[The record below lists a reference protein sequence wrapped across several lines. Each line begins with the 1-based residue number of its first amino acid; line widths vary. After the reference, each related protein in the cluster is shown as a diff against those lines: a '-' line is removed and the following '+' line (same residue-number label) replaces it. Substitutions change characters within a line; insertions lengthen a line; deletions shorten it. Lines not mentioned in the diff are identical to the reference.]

1 MIFAHLIQIRQ
12 GSDELSQADEI
23 AYARFLAQGLLKLPT
38 RAFFAHS
45 IRMKESMKNI
55 WVPLSGQ
62 VAQQRKVE
70 TIANNVA
77 NANTVGF
84 KKDQLVFKEHLTA
97 LTKGVEDIDIP
108 RNEFS
113 PADFYHTQ
121 GAENAMVAVDGSF
134 TVYDQG
140 QFIPTNNPLDIALQG
155 EGFIEVLTPNGV
167 RFTRKGNFS
176 LNRDG
181 ELVTDQGFRVLSSL
195 NASQESL
202 RDPASINSFPKP
214 EERVLRVPTNSKLT
228 VSLEGDI
235 FTKEGVVGKIS
246 VIEFKDKHALRKEG
260 NSLYMTP
267 DETNI
272 NRTDIKTSVNQGF
285 LEGSN
290 VNAIEEMSELIKA
303 HRHFESIQKAI
314 NAYDQIS
321 GKAANDIGKF

>member
-1 MIFAHLIQIRQ
+1 
-12 GSDELSQADEI
+12 
-23 AYARFLAQGLLKLPT
+23 
-38 RAFFAHS
+38 
-45 IRMKESMKNI
+45 MKGFSLKNI

-108 RNEFS
+108 RKEFS
-113 PADFYHTQ
+113 PQDFYHTQ

-134 TVYDQG
+134 TVFEQG
-140 QFIPTNNPLDIALQG
+140 QFIPTNNPLDVALKG
-155 EGFIEVLTPNGV
+155 EGFIEVLTPHGV

-176 LNRDG
+176 LNKDG
-181 ELVTDQGFRVLSSL
+181 EMVTDQGYRVLSAL
-195 NASQESL
+195 NVPEETL
-202 RDPASINSFPKP
+202 RDPASIDSIPKP
-214 EERVLRVPTNSKLT
+214 EDRVLRVPTNTKLT
-228 VSLEGDI
+228 ISMDGDI
-235 FTKEGVVGKIS
+235 LTKDGAVGRLS
-246 VIEFKDKHALRKEG
+246 VIEFNDKHALRKEG
-260 NSLYMTP
+260 NSLYISP
-267 DETNI
+267 DEANI
-272 NRTDIKTSVNQGF
+272 NRSEIKTTVNQGF

-314 NAYDQIS
+314 NAYDSIS
-321 GKAANDIGKF
+321 GKAANELGKF

>member
-1 MIFAHLIQIRQ
+1 
-12 GSDELSQADEI
+12 
-23 AYARFLAQGLLKLPT
+23 
-38 RAFFAHS
+38 
-45 IRMKESMKNI
+45 MKNI

-97 LTKGVEDIDIP
+97 LTKGMEDIDIP

-134 TVYDQG
+134 TIFEQG
-140 QFIPTNNPLDIALQG
+140 TLIPTSNPMDLALKG
-155 EGFIEVLTPNGV
+155 EGFLEVLSPTGI
-167 RFTRKGNFS
+167 RFTRKGNLS
-176 LNRDG
+176 LTREG
-181 ELVTDQGFRVLSSL
+181 ELVTDQGYRLLSSL
-195 NASQESL
+195 NLPEDRL
-202 RDPASINSFPKP
+202 RDPASIGSVPPP
-214 EERVLRVPTNSKLT
+214 ESRILRVPTNTKITISSDGEVLT
-228 VSLEGDI
+228 KDGS
-235 FTKEGVVGKIS
+235 VGKIS
-246 VIEFKDKHALRKEG
+246 VVEFKDKHALRKEG
-260 NSLYMTP
+260 NSLFITP
-267 DETNI
+267 DELNI
-272 NRTDIKTSVNQGF
+272 VRNNIQTTVNQGF

-321 GKAANDIGKF
+321 GKAANELGKF

>member
-1 MIFAHLIQIRQ
+1 
-12 GSDELSQADEI
+12 
-23 AYARFLAQGLLKLPT
+23 
-38 RAFFAHS
+38 
-45 IRMKESMKNI
+45 MKESMKNI

-97 LTKGVEDIDIP
+97 LTKGVDDIDIP

-121 GAENAMVAVDGSF
+121 GAENAMVAVDGNF
-134 TVYDQG
+134 TIYEQG
-140 QFIPTNNPLDIALQG
+140 QLTPTHNPLDVGLQG
-155 EGFIEVLTPNGV
+155 EGFFEVLTPTGV

-176 LNRDG
+176 LNKDG
-181 ELVTDQGFRVLSSL
+181 ELVTDQGFKVLGATREPENLGRDLASTENFPTAEQRV
-195 NASQESL
+195 
-202 RDPASINSFPKP
+202 I
-214 EERVLRVPTNSKLT
+214 RVPTNAKITFST
-228 VSLEGDI
+228 EGDI
-235 FTKEGVVGKIS
+235 FSPNGNIGKLSI
-246 VIEFKDKHALRKEG
+246 VEFRDKHALRKEG
-260 NSLYMTP
+260 NSLFITP

-272 NRTDIKTSVNQGF
+272 IRNEVKTTANQGF

-314 NAYDQIS
+314 NAYDSIS

>member
-1 MIFAHLIQIRQ
+1 MLPILHQ
-12 GSDELSQADEI
+12 DEGVDL
-23 AYARFLAQGLLKLPT
+23 
-38 RAFFAHS
+38 
-45 IRMKESMKNI
+45 KNI

-108 RNEFS
+108 RKEFS

-134 TVYDQG
+134 TIFEQG
-140 QFIPTNNPLDIALQG
+140 TLIPTSNPLDLALKG
-155 EGFIEVLTPNGV
+155 EGFIEVLSPTGV
-167 RFTRKGNFS
+167 RFTRKGNLS
-176 LNRDG
+176 LSRDG
-181 ELVTDQGFRVLSSL
+181 ELVNDQGFKVLSAL
-195 NASQESL
+195 NVNEESL
-202 RDPASINSFPKP
+202 RDPASVNSVPAP
-214 EERVLRVPTNSKLT
+214 EERILRVPTNAKLT
-228 VSLEGDI
+228 FTNEGEVLTRD
-235 FTKEGVVGKIS
+235 GVVGKIS
-246 VIEFKDKHALRKEG
+246 VVEFKDKHALRKEG
-260 NSLYMTP
+260 NSLFITP
-267 DETNI
+267 DETNVI
-272 NRTDIKTSVNQGF
+272 RTNIQTTVNQGF

>member
-1 MIFAHLIQIRQ
+1 
-12 GSDELSQADEI
+12 
-23 AYARFLAQGLLKLPT
+23 
-38 RAFFAHS
+38 
-45 IRMKESMKNI
+45 MKNI

-97 LTKGVEDIDIP
+97 LTKGLDDIDIP
-108 RNEFS
+108 RKEFS

-134 TVYDQG
+134 TIFEQG
-140 QFIPTNNPLDIALQG
+140 QLTPTHNPLDVGLQG
-155 EGFIEVLTPNGV
+155 DGFIEVLTPTGV

-176 LNRDG
+176 LNKDG
-181 ELVTDQGFRVLSSL
+181 ELVTDQGFRVLSAL
-195 NASQESL
+195 NATEEAL
-202 RDPASINSFPKP
+202 RNPASAGSIPTP
-214 EERVLRVPTNSKLT
+214 EERILKVPTNTKLT
-228 VSLEGDI
+228 IANDGEILTRDGAI
-235 FTKEGVVGKIS
+235 GKIS
-246 VIEFKDKHALRKEG
+246 VVEFADKHALRKEG
-260 NSLYMTP
+260 NSLYITP
-267 DETNI
+267 EEANI
-272 NRTDIKTSVNQGF
+272 VRNGVKTTVNQGF

-314 NAYDQIS
+314 SAYDSIS
-321 GKAANDIGKF
+321 GKAANDIAKF

>member
-1 MIFAHLIQIRQ
+1 
-12 GSDELSQADEI
+12 
-23 AYARFLAQGLLKLPT
+23 
-38 RAFFAHS
+38 
-45 IRMKESMKNI
+45 MKNI

-97 LTKGVEDIDIP
+97 LTKGVDDIDIP

-134 TVYDQG
+134 TIFEQG
-140 QFIPTNNPLDIALQG
+140 TLIPTSNPLDLALKG
-155 EGFIEVLTPNGV
+155 EGFLEVLTPTGV
-167 RFTRKGNFS
+167 RFTRKGNLS
-176 LNRDG
+176 LSRDG
-181 ELVTDQGFRVLSSL
+181 ELVTDQGFKIL
-195 NASQESL
+195 NALNVSEENL
-202 RDPASINSFPKP
+202 RDPASLGNLPKP
-214 EERVLRVPTNSKLT
+214 EDRILRVPTNTKLT
-228 VSLEGDI
+228 FNSEGEILTRD
-235 FTKEGVVGKIS
+235 GVIGKIS
-246 VIEFKDKHALRKEG
+246 VVEFKDKHALRKEG
-260 NSLYMTP
+260 NSLYLTP
-267 DETNI
+267 DDQNLNRTNI
-272 NRTDIKTSVNQGF
+272 HTTVNQGF

-321 GKAANDIGKF
+321 GKAANEIGKF

>member
-1 MIFAHLIQIRQ
+1 
-12 GSDELSQADEI
+12 
-23 AYARFLAQGLLKLPT
+23 
-38 RAFFAHS
+38 
-45 IRMKESMKNI
+45 MKNI

-97 LTKGVEDIDIP
+97 LTKGLEDIDIP
-108 RNEFS
+108 RKEFS

-121 GAENAMVAVDGSF
+121 GAENAMVSVDGSF
-134 TVYDQG
+134 TVFEQG
-140 QFIPTNNPLDIALQG
+140 TLIPTNNPLDLALKG
-155 EGFIEVLTPNGV
+155 EGFLEVLTPNGV
-167 RFTRKGNFS
+167 RFTRKGNLS

-181 ELVTDQGFRVLSSL
+181 ELVTDQGFKVLSALEVSE
-195 NASQESL
+195 ESL
-202 RDPASINSFPKP
+202 RDPASAESFPSP
-214 EERVLRVPTNSKLT
+214 EERILKVPPNTKLT
-228 VSLEGDI
+228 IANDGEVL
-235 FTKEGVVGKIS
+235 TREGVVGKLS
-246 VIEFKDKHALRKEG
+246 VVEFQDKYALRKEG
-260 NSLYMTP
+260 NSLYITP
-267 DETNI
+267 DEKNI
-272 NRTDIKTSVNQGF
+272 LRTEIKTTVNQGF

-314 NAYDQIS
+314 NAYDSIS

>member
-1 MIFAHLIQIRQ
+1 
-12 GSDELSQADEI
+12 
-23 AYARFLAQGLLKLPT
+23 
-38 RAFFAHS
+38 
-45 IRMKESMKNI
+45 MKNI

-97 LTKGVEDIDIP
+97 LTQGVDDIDVP
-108 RNEFS
+108 RKEFS
-113 PADFYHTQ
+113 PGDFYHTQ

-134 TVYDQG
+134 TVYEQG
-140 QFIPTNNPLDIALQG
+140 TMIPTNNPLDLALQG
-155 EGFIEVLTPNGV
+155 EGFIEVLGPTGV

-176 LNRDG
+176 LSKDG
-181 ELVTDQGFRVLSSL
+181 ELVTDQGFRVLSAL
-195 NASQESL
+195 NVPEATL
-202 RDPASINSFPKP
+202 RDPASVGSVPSP
-214 EERVLRVPTNSKLT
+214 EERVVRVPTNAKLT
-228 VSLEGDI
+228 FTNEGEVLTRD
-235 FTKEGVVGKIS
+235 GAVGKIS
-246 VIEFKDKHALRKEG
+246 VVEFKDRHALRKEG
-260 NSLYMTP
+260 NSLYITP

-272 NRTDIKTSVNQGF
+272 VRENIKTTVNQGF

-321 GKAANDIGKF
+321 GKAANDVGKF

>member
-1 MIFAHLIQIRQ
+1 
-12 GSDELSQADEI
+12 
-23 AYARFLAQGLLKLPT
+23 
-38 RAFFAHS
+38 
-45 IRMKESMKNI
+45 MKNI

-108 RNEFS
+108 RKEFS

-134 TVYDQG
+134 TIFEQG
-140 QFIPTNNPLDIALQG
+140 TLIPTSNPLDIALKG
-155 EGFIEVLTPNGV
+155 NGFLEVLTPNGV
-167 RFTRKGNFS
+167 RFTRKGNLS
-176 LNRDG
+176 LSKEG
-181 ELVTDQGFRVLSSL
+181 ELVTDQGFKLLSAINISEEAVR
-195 NASQESL
+195 N
-202 RDPASINSFPKP
+202 PASAGNVPSAD
-214 EERVLRVPTNSKLT
+214 ERIIKVPTNTKLT
-228 VSLEGDI
+228 FNNEGEVLTRDGI
-235 FTKEGVVGKIS
+235 IGKIS
-246 VIEFKDKHALRKEG
+246 VVEFKDTHALKKEG
-260 NSLYMTP
+260 NSVFITP

-272 NRTDIKTSVNQGF
+272 IRNNIQTSVNQGF

-321 GKAANDIGKF
+321 GKAANELGKF

>member
-1 MIFAHLIQIRQ
+1 
-12 GSDELSQADEI
+12 
-23 AYARFLAQGLLKLPT
+23 
-38 RAFFAHS
+38 
-45 IRMKESMKNI
+45 MKNI

-108 RNEFS
+108 RKEFS
-113 PADFYHTQ
+113 PDDFYHTQ

-134 TVYDQG
+134 TIFEQG
-140 QFIPTNNPLDIALQG
+140 TLIPTNNPLDVGLKG
-155 EGFIEVLTPNGV
+155 DGFLEVLTPTGV
-167 RFTRKGNFS
+167 RFTRKGNLS

-181 ELVTDQGFRVLSSL
+181 ELVTDQGNRVLSAL
-195 NASQESL
+195 NVSQENL
-202 RDPASINSFPKP
+202 RDPASVGSFPSP
-214 EERVLRVPTNSKLT
+214 EERVLRVPTNTKLT
-228 VSLEGDI
+228 ISNEGEVLTRD
-235 FTKEGVVGKIS
+235 GLVGKLS
-246 VIEFKDKHALRKEG
+246 VVEFVDKHALRKEG
-260 NSLYMTP
+260 SSLYITP
-267 DETNI
+267 DEANI
-272 NRTDIKTSVNQGF
+272 VRNDIKTTVNQGF

-321 GKAANDIGKF
+321 GKAANEIGKF

>member
-1 MIFAHLIQIRQ
+1 
-12 GSDELSQADEI
+12 
-23 AYARFLAQGLLKLPT
+23 
-38 RAFFAHS
+38 
-45 IRMKESMKNI
+45 MKNI

-108 RNEFS
+108 RKEFS

-134 TVYDQG
+134 TIFEQG
-140 QFIPTNNPLDIALQG
+140 TLIPTQNPLDVALKG
-155 EGFIEVLTPNGV
+155 EGFLEVLTPTGV
-167 RFTRKGNFS
+167 RFTRKGNLS
-176 LNRDG
+176 LSREG
-181 ELVTDQGFRVLSSL
+181 ELVTDQGFKVLSAL
-195 NASQESL
+195 NASEESL
-202 RDPASINSFPKP
+202 RDPASISSFPKP
-214 EERVLRVPTNSKLT
+214 EERILRVPTNMKLT
-228 VSLEGDI
+228 ISNEGEVL
-235 FTKEGVVGKIS
+235 TRNGVVGKLS
-246 VIEFKDKHALRKEG
+246 VIEFKDNHALRKEG
-260 NSLYMTP
+260 NSLYLTP
-267 DETNI
+267 DEN
-272 NRTDIKTSVNQGF
+272 NVVRTDIKTVVHQGF

-314 NAYDQIS
+314 NAYDSIS

>member
-1 MIFAHLIQIRQ
+1 MIA
-12 GSDELSQADEI
+12 E
-23 AYARFLAQGLLKLPT
+23 T
-38 RAFFAHS
+38 
-45 IRMKESMKNI
+45 KEFMKNI

-97 LTKGVEDIDIP
+97 LTQGVEDIHIP
-108 RNEFS
+108 RKEFS

-134 TVYDQG
+134 TVFEQG
-140 QFIPTNNPLDIALQG
+140 TLIPTNNPLDLALQG
-155 EGFIEVLTPNGV
+155 EGFIEVLTPTGV
-167 RFTRKGNFS
+167 RFTRKGNLS
-176 LNRDG
+176 LSREG
-181 ELVTDQGFRVLSSL
+181 ELVTDQGFKVLSAL
-195 NASQESL
+195 NASEEAL
-202 RDPASINSFPKP
+202 REPASAGSFPKP
-214 EERVLRVPTNSKLT
+214 EERILRVPTNTKLT
-228 VSLEGDI
+228 FTNEGEVLTRD
-235 FTKEGVVGKIS
+235 GAVGKIS

-260 NSLYMTP
+260 NSLYITP

-272 NRTDIKTSVNQGF
+272 VRTNIKTNVNQGF

>member
-1 MIFAHLIQIRQ
+1 
-12 GSDELSQADEI
+12 
-23 AYARFLAQGLLKLPT
+23 
-38 RAFFAHS
+38 
-45 IRMKESMKNI
+45 MKNI

-97 LTKGVEDIDIP
+97 LTKGSDDIHIP
-108 RNEFS
+108 RKEFS
-113 PADFYHTQ
+113 PDDFYHTQ

-134 TVYDQG
+134 TIFEQG
-140 QFIPTNNPLDIALQG
+140 QLQPTNNPLDVALQG
-155 EGFIEVLTPNGV
+155 DGFIEVLTPTGV
-167 RFTRKGNFS
+167 RFTRKGNLS
-176 LNRDG
+176 INRDG
-181 ELVTDQGFRVLSSL
+181 ELVTDTGFRVLSAL
-195 NASQESL
+195 NVSDESL
-202 RDPASINSFPKP
+202 RGPAAINVPAP
-214 EERVLRVPTNSKLT
+214 EERTIKIPTSSKLT
-228 VSLEGDI
+228 ITREGDLL
-235 FTKEGVVGKIS
+235 TRDGVFNRLS
-246 VIEFKDKHALRKEG
+246 VVEFKDKHALRKEG
-260 NSLYMTP
+260 SSLYITP

-272 NRTDIKTSVNQGF
+272 VRNDVKTSVNQGF

-321 GKAANDIGKF
+321 GKAANEVGKF